1 MSKKRTTYSSAFKTK
16 LVLELLQ
23 NADTLAEIASKHNI
37 LPQNL
42 VNWKKTFLANAEIA
56 MEPSKAVKEYKEE
69 LIKSQE
75 QNERLTALVGKVTVE
90 KEWLAKKLKSLGSS
104 ELKQLVDLKPT
115 IYKSSSISINHQCQL
130 LGINRSGLYYKPRV
144 NHAKQTIKN
153 KITKVFEQIP
163 IYGEKKVHKQ
173 LLEDGYKVSLNTV
186 ARYRQELGL
195 QAVLAV
201 KQVNTTIPIKEH
213 KKYTYK
219 LRGLNISHANHVWS
233 TDITYIKIAGGM
245 VYMAAIIDWH
255 SKAVLSHRISNTMD
269 SQLVMSVLNEALEKY
284 PHPEIF
290 NTDQGSQYT
299 SEVHT
304 QKLKK
309 LGITISMH
317 PKGIWSL
324 RSGRGRG
331 RATDNICIER
341 FWRSA
346 KCERIYLNAYQS
358 IDELITD
365 MDDYIEFYNYRRFHQ
380 TLDYK
385 KPMDVYQES
394 IKLNQNKKKAS

>member
-1 MSKKRTTYSSAFKTK
+1 M
-16 LVLELLQ
+16 
-23 NADTLAEIASKHNI
+23 
-37 LPQNL
+37 
-42 VNWKKTFLANAEIA
+42 
-56 MEPSKAVKEYKEE
+56 
-69 LIKSQE
+69 LIFG
-75 QNERLTALVGKVTVE
+75 RITVTVE

-104 ELKQLVDLKPT
+104 KLKQLIDLKPAVS
-115 IYKSSSISINHQCQL
+115 YSSSSLPSVNHQCQL

-144 NHAKQTIKN
+144 NHAKQIIKN

-173 LLEDGYKVSLNTV
+173 LLEDGVKVSLNTV

-195 QAVLAV
+195 KAVLAV
-201 KQVNTTIPIKEH
+201 KQVNTTMPIKEH
-213 KKYTYK
+213 KKYSYK

-245 VYMAAIIDWH
+245 VYMAATIDWH

-269 SQLVMSVLNEALEKY
+269 TQLVISVLNDALAKY

-304 QKLKK
+304 QRLKN
-309 LGITISMH
+309 LGITISMDG
-317 PKGIWSL
+317 KG
-324 RSGRGRG
+324 RV
-331 RATDNICIER
+331 TDNICIER

-346 KCERIYLNAYQS
+346 KVERIYLNAYQS
-358 IDELITD
+358 IGELITD
-365 MDDYIEFYNYRRFHQ
+365 VDDYIEFYNHRRFHQ

>member
-1 MSKKRTTYSSAFKTK
+1 MSKKRTNYTSAFKTK

-23 NADTLAEIASKHNI
+23 NEQTLAEIASKHNI

-69 LIKSQE
+69 LIKSRQ
-75 QNERLTALVGKVTVE
+75 QNEHLTALVGKVTVE

-104 ELKQLVDLKPT
+104 KLKQLIDLKPAT
-115 IYKSSSISINHQCQL
+115 VHSLPSSLSINHQCQL
-130 LGINRSGLYYKPRV
+130 LGVNRSGLYYKPRV
-144 NHAKQTIKN
+144 NHAKQIIKN
-153 KITKVFEQIP
+153 HITKVFEQIP
-163 IYGEKKVHKQ
+163 IYGEKKVHQQ

-201 KQVNTTIPIKEH
+201 KQVNTTIPIKGH
-213 KKYTYK
+213 KKYGYK

-255 SKAVLSHRISNTMD
+255 SKAVLSYKMSNTMD
-269 SQLVMSVLNEALEKY
+269 AQLVMGVLNEALEKY

-304 QKLKK
+304 QRLKK
-309 LGITISMH
+309 LGITISMDG
-317 PKGIWSL
+317 K
-324 RSGRGRG
+324 G

-346 KCERIYLNAYQS
+346 KVERIYLNAYQS
-358 IDELITD
+358 INELIAD
-365 MDDYIEFYNYRRFHQ
+365 VDDYIEFYNHRRFHQ

-394 IKLNQNKKKAS
+394 IKLNQNKKEAS

>member
-1 MSKKRTTYSSAFKTK
+1 
-16 LVLELLQ
+16 
-23 NADTLAEIASKHNI
+23 
-37 LPQNL
+37 
-42 VNWKKTFLANAEIA
+42 
-56 MEPSKAVKEYKEE
+56 
-69 LIKSQE
+69 LI
-75 QNERLTALVGKVTVE
+75 
-90 KEWLAKKLKSLGSS
+90 
-104 ELKQLVDLKPT
+104 DLKPT
-115 IYKSSSISINHQCQL
+115 SASLSINRQCQL

-144 NHAKQTIKN
+144 NHAKQIIKN
-153 KITKVFEQIP
+153 HITKVFEQIP
-163 IYGEKKVHKQ
+163 IYGEKKAHQQ

-213 KKYTYK
+213 KKYSYK
-219 LRGLNISHANHVWS
+219 LRELNISHTNHVWS

-255 SKAVLSHRISNTMD
+255 SKAVLSYKISNTMD
-269 SQLVMSVLNEALEKY
+269 AQLVMGVLNEALEKY

-304 QKLKK
+304 QRLKK
-309 LGITISMH
+309 LGIAISMDG
-317 PKGIWSL
+317 K
-324 RSGRGRG
+324 G

-346 KCERIYLNAYQS
+346 KVERIYLNSYQS
-358 IDELITD
+358 ISDLITD
-365 MDDYIEFYNYRRFHQ
+365 VDDYIEFYNHRRFHQ

-394 IKLNQNKKKAS
+394 IKLNQNKKEAS